1 MNSQA
6 IKLELI
12 SWLTKLK
19 DKKMLSALTSIKDSE
34 QSGDWH
40 ETLTS
45 EQKKSLEKGI
55 KDHEKGRILTSK
67 QLWERYGRQA

>member
-1 MNSQA
+1 
-6 IKLELI
+6 
-12 SWLTKLK
+12 
-19 DKKMLSALTSIKDSE
+19 MLSALTSIKDSE

>member
-1 MNSQA
+1 
-6 IKLELI
+6 
-12 SWLTKLK
+12 
-19 DKKMLSALTSIKDSE
+19 MLSALTSIKDSE
-34 QSGDWH
+34 QSGDWY